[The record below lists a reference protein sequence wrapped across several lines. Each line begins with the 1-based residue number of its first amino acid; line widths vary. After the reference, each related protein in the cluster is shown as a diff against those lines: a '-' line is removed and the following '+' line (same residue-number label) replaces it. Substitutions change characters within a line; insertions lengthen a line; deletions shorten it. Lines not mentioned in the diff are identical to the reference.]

1 MVWLWS
7 GYSLADIG
15 IISVNG
21 CQYTRQVWKSEDN
34 GIYLI
39 VEGIGSETGF
49 LYIENITTNGAST
62 QFVECRDKGQRIF
75 TCEDFNATSGIN
87 DFRAT
92 SGLTN
97 AKSSEYYDL
106 QGRRLAAPPAKGVY
120 IQNGR
125 KVLK

>member
-1 MVWLWS
+1 MVS
-7 GYSLADIG
+7 CYE
-15 IISVNG
+15 NG
-21 CQYTRQVWKSEDN
+21 
-34 GIYLI
+34 
-39 VEGIGSETGF
+39 
-49 LYIENITTNGAST
+49 
-62 QFVECRDKGQRIF
+62 ECVF
-75 TCEDFNATSGIN
+75 TSQDFNTASGIN

-92 SGLTN
+92 SGLTK